1 MFIKQAI
8 ACLVILIA
16 LLTAAGAMAADDTAS
31 HEEQFYSQADRM
43 RHQALKQNETCFTC
57 HGKREI
63 NSQWKTDRGRTLQLY
78 VDPVD
83 YRNSVHSGQSCQSC
97 HEGAGPEAFASAPHK
112 FKDKQP
118 VDCMTCHKDYFKDI
132 AEQTKRSYH
141 TKAIVEKGK
150 PFPCSSC
157 HNAHSFRLPERT
169 EDIPGSIAQANE
181 RCFQCHNDLRGYEAL
196 TDKKLLDQNMAHWFL
211 PHKEKHFAAVRCVD
225 CHAANKG
232 TDVHVIM
239 QVKDMQANG
248 AMVDCEYCHSKSSA
262 MLTKLNKYRNEQ
274 KAFSMVNKGL
284 FDDKKL
290 VEENAQL
297 IVASTDQA
305 DSVLGFMNASL
316 LDSKYVTGITQTPV
330 LNARFMQLL
339 AVILLV
345 IVVHSVLRMSGTK
358 AIAHGGTVVTMF
370 PLLVRVWHWINAA
383 LFLVLIVSGFSMHF
397 GAGMSFK
404 AAQSTHATL
413 AIGLAG
419 MWMLYV
425 LYLILSGQIMQY
437 LPRADFISATFK
449 QLRYYMF
456 GIYKGEENPAGH
468 DPRKRLNPLQQASY
482 VGVLFILFPALVV
495 SGVYLFIPDLI
506 PAKIM
511 GMEGERFVSL
521 AHTASAFLMVVF
533 LVVHLYLCTTGES
546 VFALVR
552 SMITGKMKNDKE
564 K

>member
-1 MFIKQAI
+1 MFTKQAI
-8 ACLVILIA
+8 ACLVILLA
-16 LLTAAGAMAADDTAS
+16 LLTATGAMAADDTAS
-31 HEEQFYSQADRM
+31 QEEHFYSQADRM
-43 RHQALKQNETCFTC
+43 RHEALKQNETCFTC

-83 YRNSVHSGQSCQSC
+83 YRNSVHSGQSCLNC

-112 FKDKQP
+112 FKNKQHA
-118 VDCMTCHKDYFKDI
+118 DCQTCHKDYFKDI

-157 HNAHSFRLPERT
+157 HNAHSFHLPKRT
-169 EDIPGSIAQANE
+169 EDIPASVAQANE
-181 RCFQCHNDLRGYEAL
+181 RCFQCHNDLRGYQAL
-196 TDKKLLDQNMAHWFL
+196 TDKKLLDQNMGHWFL

-239 QVKDMQANG
+239 QTKDTP
-248 AMVDCEYCHSKSSA
+248 VDCEYCHSKSSA
-262 MLTKLNKYRNEQ
+262 MTTKLNTYRNEH
-274 KAFSMVNKGL
+274 KAFSMVNKGM
-284 FDDKKL
+284 FDDREL
-290 VEENAQL
+290 VAKNTEL
-297 IVASTDQA
+297 IVASAGQA
-305 DSVLGFMNASL
+305 DSVLGFMNAGL
-316 LDSKYVTGITQTPV
+316 LDNKYVTGITQTPV

-339 AVILLV
+339 AAVLLIIVI
-345 IVVHSVLRMSGTK
+345 HSVLRMSGTK

-370 PLLVRVWHWINAA
+370 PLLVRIWHWINAA
-383 LFLVLIVSGFSMHF
+383 LFLVLIVSGFAMHF
-397 GAGMSFK
+397 GAGMGFE

-419 MWMLYV
+419 MWLLFL

-456 GIYKGEENPAGH
+456 GMYKGEENPAGH

-482 VGVLFILFPALVV
+482 VGVLFILFPALVA

-506 PAKIM
+506 PAEIM
-511 GMEGERFVSL
+511 GMEGKRFVSL

-552 SMITGKMKNDKE
+552 SMITGKMKSDNGK
-564 K
+564 